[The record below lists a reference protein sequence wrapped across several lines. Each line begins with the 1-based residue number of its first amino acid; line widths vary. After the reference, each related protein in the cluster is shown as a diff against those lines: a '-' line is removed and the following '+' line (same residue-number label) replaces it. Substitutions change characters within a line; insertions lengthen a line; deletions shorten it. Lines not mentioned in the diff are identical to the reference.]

1 MSEPYRTSGLA
12 CPHCPGASLRE
23 YQQRYACDE
32 CNGILI
38 GFDDLKSAI
47 EDLAYVAQTLGY
59 RAERATEIRCPRCE
73 RAMTACRLTTTGERT
88 VALDVELLRCDRDGL
103 WLPDGAMAALFAKIG
118 RRWGG
123 APAPQ
128 GAMSRLTNL
137 DAGTPGLGSATE
149 GLWISHWR
157 NRPRRRAKTL
167 TPIDAYGD
175 RQLACPRC
183 PAATLQFQ
191 GDRWTCE
198 SCQGAFLQDAALI
211 ALVEEMTGS
220 QAELPAVAG
229 EPGSRGCPVCRQP
242 MRVEQAAIT
251 IDRCAGHGSWFDP
264 GELAATLEVAGGLH
278 GSKLEGWLAALYGA
292 KRG

>member
-38 GFDDLKSAI
+38 GFDDLKSAV

-137 DAGTPGLGSATE
+137 DAGTPGLGSAPPRGCGSRTGE
-149 GLWISHWR
+149 TGR
-157 NRPRRRAKTL
+157 DAGPRRSPRSTPTAIASWRARGARRRPCSSKVIGGPARVARGRSSR
-167 TPIDAYGD
+167 TP
-175 RQLACPRC
+175 PWS
-183 PAATLQFQ
+183 
-191 GDRWTCE
+191 RW
-198 SCQGAFLQDAALI
+198 
-211 ALVEEMTGS
+211 
-220 QAELPAVAG
+220 
-229 EPGSRGCPVCRQP
+229 SRR
-242 MRVEQAAIT
+242 
-251 IDRCAGHGSWFDP
+251 
-264 GELAATLEVAGGLH
+264 
-278 GSKLEGWLAALYGA
+278 
-292 KRG
+292 